1 MEVRR
6 SRSTKNTNI
15 WDMQRPF
22 TVPIVPIVIN
32 DRRQCI
38 YSHVQIDYIMMHY
51 GIQFLEK
58 MKKIFFDFLYHLYIE
73 MREWTM

>member
-1 MEVRR
+1 
-6 SRSTKNTNI
+6 
-15 WDMQRPF
+15 
-22 TVPIVPIVIN
+22 
-32 DRRQCI
+32 
-38 YSHVQIDYIMMHY
+38 MMHY